1 MLAKEII
8 EDSLLA
14 FLTKESPDY
23 EIDGE
28 EVSRKVI
35 YDGYLIFVKLLPE
48 LHI

>member
-8 EDSLLA
+8 EDSLLS

-28 EVSRKVI
+28 ELSRKVI
-35 YDGYLIFVKLLPE
+35 YNGYFTFVKLMCE
-48 LHI
+48 LRI